1 MSKEQPAPSSAGDDH
16 DTEIATLSFGL
27 HPGRTLR
34 VSLHSNVTE
43 TDARDLAQR
52 AIKYTACYGCT
63 SSATSTDDS
72 SAAGRG
78 TRPGRFAIMD
88 AARIASLSHVGV
100 AANAA
105 LGRCA
110 RWDRDAERADAE
122 TAAAGAA
129 GGNND
134 TGGGGSSRG
143 SSSSR
148 NRRGIGQELVVC
160 AAGTSHAGYA
170 VRDYGFQPEAA
181 AGGDNASNNNKSN
194 KKRKKQQ
201 QNQPTTP
208 ATTSTCTSN
217 AGGTTAHTILAIGFD
232 CKNDREYQ
240 TFLSDVGLSIYPSS
254 NSVSMEE
261 YFHRERSEQEL
272 GRLMKAYKI
281 SQSEIDMDGSSLENA
296 VLTRVATKFAV

>member
-1 MSKEQPAPSSAGDDH
+1 MSREQAAPPSAGDDH
-16 DTEIATLSFGL
+16 ETEIATLSFGL

-34 VSLHSNVTE
+34 VSLHSNVDE
-43 TDARDLAQR
+43 SDARDLAQR
-52 AIKYTACYGCT
+52 AIKYMACHSCTST
-63 SSATSTDDS
+63 SSATTTAISSTDDS
-72 SAAGRG
+72 SAAAGRG
-78 TRPGRFAIMD
+78 TRSGRFAIMD
-88 AARIASLSHVGV
+88 AARIVSLSHVGV

-105 LGRCA
+105 LGRFE
-110 RWDRDAERADAE
+110 RWDQDAERAGDN
-122 TAAAGAA
+122 TRK
-129 GGNND
+129 D
-134 TGGGGSSRG
+134 TGGGIGGSSRD
-143 SSSSR
+143 SRSSR

-181 AGGDNASNNNKSN
+181 GGDNASNNNSN

-201 QNQPTTP
+201 QNEPTTP
-208 ATTSTCTSN
+208 ATNATGN
-217 AGGTTAHTILAIGFD
+217 AGGTTAHTVLAIGFD
-232 CKNDREYQ
+232 CKDDQEYQ
-240 TFLSDVGLSIYPSS
+240 TFLADVGLSNYPSS
-254 NSVSMEE
+254 NSVCMEE